1 MNPRN
6 IFLYLHIFALGYLR
20 SRIGLFFSL
29 VFPVILILLFGAIFS
44 SSGSSAIN
52 IYVQNQDHNSP
63 ISQKFIAALNETGAF
78 NVNIVSPSSGNL
90 STWLSNNGD
99 TAGIVIPAGFAA
111 QFMNHTPVRVTV
123 YTDPAQGAT
132 AGTVQ
137 GVVQGVVNEFNLGG
151 TPPVITVRSLNVGS
165 TSFQYIDYLVPG
177 LIGFTVLTSPMFAT
191 VNISS
196 EFKKYKLFRQLS
208 LTPLTRGEWL
218 TAAIIWFIV
227 LTAISTVLMVSIGEL
242 VYGAKVTLTLLAVP
256 FLVLG
261 PLFFVS
267 LGLVAGSA
275 TNSPESA
282 AVIGNLITFP
292 MMFLSGTFFPV
303 SMFPS
308 WLQDVAFCLP
318 LYYVIDG
325 LNNAMVFGN
334 VGRVLVDL
342 TVIVVLAIV
351 TFIAAIHLFKWREK

>member
-44 SSGSSAIN
+44 NSGSAATD
-52 IYVQNQDHNSP
+52 IYVQNLDHNSQV
-63 ISQKFIAALNETGAF
+63 SQEFIAALNATGAL
-78 NVNIVSPSSGNL
+78 NVHMVSPSAGDL
-90 STWLSNNGD
+90 SKWLSQNDD
-99 TAGIVIPAGFAA
+99 TAGLVIPSGFQTDYATGVSV
-111 QFMNHTPVRVTV
+111 NVTV

-132 AGTVQ
+132 AGVVQ
-137 GVVQGVVNEFNLGG
+137 GVVQGVVNHFNLGG
-151 TPPVITVRSLNVGS
+151 KPPIISVQSLSVGS
-165 TSFQYIDYLVPG
+165 TSYHYIDFLIPG
-177 LIGFTVLTSPMFAT
+177 LIGFAVLTSPMFAT

-196 EFKKYKLFRQLS
+196 EYKKYKLFRQLS

-227 LTAISTVLMVSIGEL
+227 LTAISTFLMVTIGVA
-242 VYGAKVTLTLLAVP
+242 VYGAHVTLTLLAIP
-256 FLVLG
+256 FLILG

-292 MMFLSGTFFPV
+292 MMFLCGTFFPV

-308 WLQDVAFCLP
+308 WLQEVAYCLP

-334 VGRVLVDL
+334 AGRVFID
-342 TVIVVLAIV
+342 LAIV
-351 TFIAAIHLFKWREK
+351 LVLSIIAFVAAIHLFQWREK